1 VLALP
6 GASWYIER
14 MFDDGDGGVAT
25 AVVARLSAL
34 IDELQGLDLTTLP
47 GDDVLAVL
55 RDLEVQKRRLA
66 TVDHALIAEIDS
78 RGLAHEH
85 ACRNTAALLTQLV
98 RVSPSE
104 ATGRVRA
111 AADLGPRRGLTGQV
125 LPPVF
130 AQVAAAQ
137 AAGVISGA
145 HARIVTATIDALPAA
160 VQVEHEQWVQQFLV
174 EQASELD
181 PALLK
186 QVARR
191 ITDTLDP
198 DGTLTEERDRARRRD
213 LTVRQRRDGSAHLD
227 GELTAICAEALLSVL
242 DSLAKPTPV
251 EDGTRDPRT
260 PGQRNHDGLHDGL
273 HDALLAVL
281 RSGEL
286 PACNGVAATIV
297 LTMTEQQAE
306 TRTGLVTTGHGALI
320 SVDQALTLT
329 GDARVM
335 PVTLTKTRE
344 IAAYGEAHRIF
355 TEGQRLAM
363 IARDQGCSFPGCSV
377 GPAWCQVHIT
387 DFAISRR
394 TSVDDGTLLCGF
406 HHREHPTSAGP
417 AKCSTA
423 PPTGPHPTGSTPPKP
438 HDATESTTCST
449 CDAAL
454 GRRHHPT
461 PHRPGTYTSWL
472 SATACAMSAYSARW
486 AKSPAPPWPP
496 RSSNR

>member
-14 MFDDGDGGVAT
+14 MFDGDDGGVAT

-34 IDELQGLDLTTLP
+34 IDELQDLDLTTLP

-66 TVDHALIAEIDS
+66 TVDHALIAEIDA

-85 ACRNTAALLTQLV
+85 AFRSTAALLTQVV

-111 AADLGPRRGLTGQV
+111 AADRGPRRGLTGHV

-137 AAGVISGA
+137 AAGAISTA
-145 HARIVTATIDALPAA
+145 HARVVTATIDALPAA

-174 EQASELD
+174 EQAGELD

-198 DGTLTEERDRARRRD
+198 DGTLTEERDRARRRE
-213 LTVRQRRDGSAHLD
+213 LTVRQRRDGSAHLEA
-227 GELTAICAEALLSVL
+227 ELTAICAEALLSVL
-242 DSLAKPTPV
+242 DSLAKPAPV

-260 PGQRNHDGLHDGL
+260 PGQRNHDGLQ
-273 HDALLAVL
+273 DALLTLL

-320 SVDQALTLT
+320 SVDQALTLA
-329 GDARVM
+329 GDARIM
-335 PVTLTKTRE
+335 PVVLTKTRE
-344 IAAYGEAHRIF
+344 ITAYGEAHRIF

-363 IARDQGCSFPGCSV
+363 IARDQGCSFPGCTV
-377 GPAWCQVHIT
+377 GPAWCQAHIT

-394 TSVDDGTLLCGF
+394 TSVDDGTLLCGY
-406 HHREHPTSAGP
+406 HHREHPNLGW
-417 AKCSTA
+417 
-423 PPTGPHPTGSTPPKP
+423 TGHMLNGTPHWTPPHWIDP
-438 HDATESTTCST
+438 DQTPRRNRIHDLL
-449 CDAAL
+449 DV
-454 GRRHHPT
+454 
-461 PHRPGTYTSWL
+461 
-472 SATACAMSAYSARW
+472 
-486 AKSPAPPWPP
+486 
-496 RSSNR
+496 

>member
-14 MFDDGDGGVAT
+14 MFDGDDGGVAT

-34 IDELQGLDLTTLP
+34 IDELQDLDLTTLP

-66 TVDHALIAEIDS
+66 TVDHALIAEIDA

-85 ACRNTAALLTQLV
+85 AFRSTAALLTQVV

-111 AADLGPRRGLTGQV
+111 AADRGPRRGLTGHV

-137 AAGVISGA
+137 AAGAISTA
-145 HARIVTATIDALPAA
+145 HARVVTATIDALPAA

-174 EQASELD
+174 EQAGELD

-198 DGTLTEERDRARRRD
+198 DGTLTEERDRARRRE
-213 LTVRQRRDGSAHLD
+213 LTVRQRRDGSAHLEA
-227 GELTAICAEALLSVL
+227 ELTAICAEALLSVL
-242 DSLAKPTPV
+242 DSLAKPAPV

-260 PGQRNHDGLHDGL
+260 PGQRNHDGLQ
-273 HDALLAVL
+273 DALLTLL

-320 SVDQALTLT
+320 SVDQALTLA
-329 GDARVM
+329 GDARIM
-335 PVTLTKTRE
+335 PVVLTKTRE
-344 IAAYGEAHRIF
+344 ITAYGEAHRIF

-377 GPAWCQVHIT
+377 GPAWCQAHHIT
-387 DFAISRR
+387 DYAITHR

-406 HHREHPTSAGP
+406 HHREHPNLGW
-417 AKCSTA
+417 
-423 PPTGPHPTGSTPPKP
+423 TGHMINGTPHWTPPRWLDP
-438 HDATESTTCST
+438 TQTPRRNRTHD
-449 CDAAL
+449 L
-454 GRRHHPT
+454 LRV
-461 PHRPGTYTSWL
+461 
-472 SATACAMSAYSARW
+472 
-486 AKSPAPPWPP
+486 
-496 RSSNR
+496 